1 MNRLTTSVPNY
12 KKMRG
17 HGHPSSVI
25 PVNEDSMIN
34 YKEAVRTHTSG
45 LKPKT
50 VAYCNFGKGT
60 GRDANIYMNER
71 TRNVALDNTKE

>member
-1 MNRLTTSVPNY
+1 
-12 KKMRG
+12 
-17 HGHPSSVI
+17 
-25 PVNEDSMIN
+25 MIN

-71 TRNVALDNTKE
+71 TRNVVLDNTKEQREKARAEAKELKKKFPGVLSPHTFN

>member
-1 MNRLTTSVPNY
+1 
-12 KKMRG
+12 
-17 HGHPSSVI
+17 
-25 PVNEDSMIN
+25 MIN

-71 TRNVALDNTKE
+71 TRNVVLDNTKE